1 MAQWSHSLRGH
12 RPGATLRDKPN
23 WEIGV
28 NLDAMIEVGGVKK
41 RFGATV
47 ALAGVD
53 LTTEGGRVIAL
64 LGPNGAGKTTLV
76 RVLTTLLRPDAG
88 WARVAGFDVVKD
100 ATPLR
105 SCIGL
110 AGQSAAVDEM
120 LTGRENLELVGRL
133 YHLSK
138 PERRK
143 RAQEVLELFGL
154 ADAGD
159 RQVRTYSGGMRRRL
173 DVGASLVGH
182 PPVLILDE
190 PTTGL
195 DPRSR
200 LDLWQFI
207 EGLVSDGTTILLTTQ
222 YLEEADRLAHQIVVL
237 DQGKVIADGT
247 SDQLK
252 DQLGGDRIEARV
264 TDRARFD
271 EAVTIMSG
279 LDEGALQ
286 IDASQRRV
294 SAPTRSGTQTLM
306 AAARLFDE
314 AGIALDDLALHRPSL
329 DDVFLALTGHV
340 AEEVEED
347 AVRPPTPTR
356 GRPGRRNA

>member
-1 MAQWSHSLRGH
+1 
-12 RPGATLRDKPN
+12 
-23 WEIGV
+23 
-28 NLDAMIEVGGVKK
+28 MIEMGGVKK
-41 RFGATV
+41 TFGSTV

-53 LTTEGGRVIAL
+53 LTAEAGKVIAL

-88 WARVAGFDVVKD
+88 WAQVAGFDVVKD
-100 ATPLR
+100 ATNLR

-138 PERRK
+138 SERRK
-143 RAQEVLELFGL
+143 RAQDVLELFGI

-159 RQVRTYSGGMRRRL
+159 RQVKTYSGGMRRRL

-200 LDLWQFI
+200 LDLWHFI

-237 DQGKVIADGT
+237 DAGKVIAAGT
-247 SDQLK
+247 SDHLK
-252 DQLGGDRIEARV
+252 DQLGGDMVAARV
-264 TDRARFD
+264 ADPNRFD
-271 EAVTIMSG
+271 AAISIMSG
-279 LDEGALQ
+279 LDDGEPQ
-286 IDASQRRV
+286 VDRPQRRI
-294 SAPTRSGTQTLM
+294 SIPTRGGAKTLM

-340 AEEVEED
+340 AEESAGD
-347 AVRPPTPTR
+347 TPSAPPTR
-356 GRPGRRNA
+356 GRVRRRNA